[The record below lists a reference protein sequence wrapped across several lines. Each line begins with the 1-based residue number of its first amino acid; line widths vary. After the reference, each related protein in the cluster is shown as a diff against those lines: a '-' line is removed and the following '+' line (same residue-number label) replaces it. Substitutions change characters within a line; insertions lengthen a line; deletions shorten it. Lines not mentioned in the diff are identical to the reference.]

1 MSEIEGSQQQ
11 EPELEAIG
19 QLTDDP
25 HELKAKTVSSF
36 GWATIQQIFGR
47 VMTFGVNLA
56 LARLLIPEDFG
67 IIATL
72 GIFMAI
78 AAQLSDAGFGSSLAR
93 SPKVDDAD
101 LSTVFY
107 YNVGMSIVL
116 YFIFFL
122 IAPFIADYFRNPIL
136 IPVLRMMM
144 VCLVINSL
152 GAMHS
157 LLAYRQMLFRQELYV
172 QIISSIISALVGIG
186 MAYLGY
192 KYWALVGMTL
202 VQAVVRNFMLWMIV
216 QWRPKLLFV
225 KDRLK
230 RHFAYG
236 SRVVTVGILNALYN
250 NLTTI
255 LIGRYFDMRTQGLY
269 GNANALQ
276 QVPVSALAD
285 PIMKVTTPVF
295 VRIQHDLERL
305 RSGYQRVMRLLFQLS
320 TPIMVTLVVL
330 AHPFYHFFYGDKWME
345 AAPYFQIL
353 CVCGILFPINTYNV
367 NLLQVTG
374 RGDLHLRLD
383 VVRKIIGVLALAVG
397 LFFGIYG
404 LLWSMA
410 ITQAIYLFV
419 NSYYSGKLI
428 NYTLRQ
434 QLSELFPFALMS
446 LASGAI
452 LWLVDTYLF
461 AGLGDLLRLAL
472 GGITM
477 GLSYL
482 ALGWMFAPKDVS
494 YVWGLVNHFILRR
507 G

>member
-383 VVRKIIGVLALAVG
+383 VVRKIIGVLALTVG

>member
-157 LLAYRQMLFRQELYV
+157 LLSYRQMLFRQELYV

-202 VQAVVRNFMLWMIV
+202 VQAVVRNFMLWMVV

-383 VVRKIIGVLALAVG
+383 IVRKIIGVIGLAVG
-397 LFFGIYG
+397 VFYGIYG

-410 ITQAIYLFV
+410 ISQVIYLFV

-452 LWLVDTYLF
+452 LWLADTYLF

-482 ALGWMFAPKDVS
+482 ALGWIFAPKDVS
-494 YVWGLVNHFILRR
+494 YVWSLVNHFILRR

>member
-116 YFIFFL
+116 YFIFLL

-202 VQAVVRNFMLWMIV
+202 VQAVVRNFMLWMVV

-225 KDRLK
+225 KERLK

-236 SRVVTVGILNALYN
+236 SRVVTVGLLNALYN
-250 NLTTI
+250 NLSTI

-320 TPIMVTLVVL
+320 TPIMVALVVL

-374 RGDLHLRLD
+374 RGALLLRLD
-383 VVRKIIGVLALAVG
+383 IVRKIIGVIGLAVG
-397 LFFGIYG
+397 VFYGIYG

-410 ITQAIYLFV
+410 ISQVIYLFV
-419 NSYYSGKLI
+419 NSYYSGRLI
-428 NYTLRQ
+428 NYTLKQ

-446 LASGAI
+446 VVSGAI
-452 LWLVDTYLF
+452 LWLADTYLF

-482 ALGWMFAPKDVS
+482 ALGWIFAPKDVS

>member
-186 MAYLGY
+186 MAY
-192 KYWALVGMTL
+192 L

-383 VVRKIIGVLALAVG
+383 VVRKIIGVIGLAVG
-397 LFFGIYG
+397 VFYGVYG

-410 ITQAIYLFV
+410 ISQVIYLFV

-446 LASGAI
+446 VASGAI
-452 LWLVDTYLF
+452 LWLADTYLF

-482 ALGWMFAPKDVS
+482 ALGWIFAPKDVS
-494 YVWGLVNHFILRR
+494 YVWSLVNHFILRR